1 MKASPC
7 NCESK
12 TPLWVR
18 SVKCDLKDA
27 IMAPK
32 RDLWSRSRT
41 VKRSKFEA
49 VLSLTV
55 RGDAESSALQ
65 AAFSEFSETLERHL
79 KTEDASLQEQS
90 TVSSCAAEIHPV
102 AETAK
107 QDPHKSEDALLAAD
121 VVMEE
126 QSPATSSSAPQVPA
140 VAETAKSDDGA
151 EVRAK
156 RKGARGPSLRS
167 KKCAVDGCDL
177 KPYARVSAVLFA
189 AKFKP
194 ASESQEV
201 CRKHYPAAR
210 RKAGK

>member
-1 MKASPC
+1 
-7 NCESK
+7 
-12 TPLWVR
+12 
-18 SVKCDLKDA
+18 
-27 IMAPK
+27 MAPK
-32 RDLWSRSRT
+32 RDLWSRSTT

-65 AAFSEFSETLERHL
+65 AAFLELSETLERRL
-79 KTEDASLQEQS
+79 KTEDAPLQEQS
-90 TVSSCAAEIHPV
+90 TGSSCAAEIDSV

-107 QDPHKSEDALLAAD
+107 QDGRLKAEDALLQ
-121 VVMEE
+121 E
-126 QSPATSSSAPQVPA
+126 QSLATSSSAPKVPA
-140 VAETAKSDDGA
+140 VAETAKQDAGA

-156 RKGARGPSLRS
+156 RKGGRGPSLQS
-167 KKCAVDGCDL
+167 KRCAVDGCDL
-177 KPYARVSAVLFA
+177 KPYARVPAVLFA

-201 CRKHYPAAR
+201 CRKHYLASR